1 MAPIAT
7 KNYNKDMPEELN
19 FSHGWYTGSE
29 ILCSDFS
36 NTDTED
42 VAEIARELS
51 LAKSIGYCTLPRGI
65 ALVEI
70 RRFHTQIE
78 ECYAIDPILPEIRR
92 KEDIL
97 DGIIVRF
104 SSFQTFLNV
113 GSLDTLHALID
124 RGAQVKWGRFWVSLD
139 RYISNFLQL
148 DLAKGLYS
156 EEELNKAKVL
166 ALATI

>member
-1 MAPIAT
+1 MPPSAT
-7 KNYNKDMPEELN
+7 KNHNKGMPEELN
-19 FSHGWYTGSE
+19 SYQGWYAGSE

-42 VAEIARELS
+42 VAETARELS

-65 ALVEI
+65 DLAEI
-70 RRFHTQIE
+70 RRFNTQIE
-78 ECYAIDPILPEIRR
+78 ECYAIDPILPEIRG
-92 KEDIL
+92 KDIL

-104 SSFQTFLNV
+104 SSFQTFLNA

-139 RYISNFLQL
+139 RYIRNFLQL

-166 ALATI
+166 DSKTK